1 MQGFLRAFILVWLP
15 VFAFVSLRIWKPA
28 SPPRIGRSVPDR
40 LAWTLFA
47 LGICLMYNMVLWA
60 ALSEDGAYRSWETI
74 RLHKRLFLGFGV
86 IAVIGPL
93 IILSLQARKPHTFEP
108 LCKNLPGE
116 DFDFS
121 VSPED

>member
-1 MQGFLRAFILVWLP
+1 
-15 VFAFVSLRIWKPA
+15 
-28 SPPRIGRSVPDR
+28 
-40 LAWTLFA
+40 
-47 LGICLMYNMVLWA
+47 MYNMVLWA

-108 LCKNLPGE
+108 LCKNLPGVRLPTFQSLQKTE
-116 DFDFS
+116 MS
-121 VSPED
+121 GP